1 MKYLI
6 TLTTSALLL
15 FTAQATSNAADEMRL
30 WPEGH
35 PANQRDGQAAE
46 EVAPSRVVIRHS
58 PTLTAYL
65 PQNNPTQAAV
75 MVVPGGGYSRL
86 ALDHEGREVASWLN
100 RRGVAAFVLRYR
112 CGGAPN
118 THPAPLND
126 ALRGMRTIRANAD
139 QWDIDPAKIGVW
151 GFSAGGHLA
160 SCVSTLADEGDQTSD
175 DPVEKQSSRANFS
188 VLVYPV
194 ISMHSDIA
202 HGGSRKQ
209 LLGDAPSDEL
219 LEKLT
224 TYNQVDENTPP
235 TFLIGASDDRGVVP
249 ENSLRYYQALLAANV
264 PAEIHQFEQGGHG
277 FGMRNTN
284 SPTDLWLPV
293 LEGWLQSRGVIE
305 E

>member
-1 MKYLI
+1 MKTLL
-6 TLTTSALLL
+6 TLTTSAFLL
-15 FTAQATSNAADEMRL
+15 FTNQASLKAAEEMKL
-30 WPEGH
+30 WPDAH
-35 PANQRDGQAAE
+35 PANQLDGQAAE
-46 EVAPSRVVIRHS
+46 EVAPNRVVIRHS

-65 PQNNPTQAAV
+65 PENNPTKAAV

-86 ALDHEGREVASWLN
+86 ALDHEGREVAAWLN

-112 CGGAPN
+112 CGGGPN
-118 THPAPLND
+118 THPAPLDD
-126 ALRGMRTIRANAD
+126 ALRGMRTIRANAEK
-139 QWDIDPAKIGVW
+139 WNIDPAKVGVW

-160 SCVSTLADEGDQTSD
+160 SCVSTLADEGDSASD
-175 DPVEKQSSRANFS
+175 DPVQQQSSRANFS

-194 ISMHSDIA
+194 ISMQSDIA

-209 LLGDAPSDEL
+209 LLGDDPSEEL
-219 LEKLT
+219 MEKLT

-264 PAEIHQFEQGGHG
+264 PAEIHQFEGGGHG
-277 FGMRNTN
+277 FGMRITN

-293 LEGWLQSRGVIE
+293 LEGWLQTRGVIQK
-305 E
+305 